1 MSNTAV
7 GARAGLHNTPV
18 AIVTAHCSYAFS
30 VAVAAVNVNVAVAVP
45 ELASVVV
52 NVVVPHPFI
61 VGVAKLLSA
70 NVGST
75 SAMLSL
81 AASGAFNANVYDIDD
96 VAAITGLSM
105 LNTLCFN
112 AGVGATTS
120 VDVVIATVATSS
132 AVANVTATVR
142 VARFAACAAA
152 PVFTPVA
159 IVTMHSTSV
168 AKVAVAAVS
177 VTFAIVVPEFAAAAV
192 NVVVPHPLV
201 TGVANEDSTNVG
213 NTNATLSLAFSGAFN
228 LNLYEIDDAFHGT
241 GFAIVNTLFVT
252 AGATTSVDVGMA
264 ADAMFATPAKVTPTL
279 RVFRFAV

>member
-1 MSNTAV
+1 MLV
-7 GARAGLHNTPV
+7 VTPV
-18 AIVTAHCSYAFS
+18 ATVTAHCSYAFS

-52 NVVVPHPFI
+52 NVVDPHPFI

-81 AASGAFNANVYDIDD
+81 AASGAFNANVYEIDD
-96 VAAITGLSM
+96 VAAITALSM

-112 AGVGATTS
+112 AGVGATTC
-120 VDVVIATVATSS
+120 VDVVIATAATLS

-142 VARFAACAAA
+142 VARSAACAAA

-159 IVTMHSTSV
+159 IDTMHSTSV
-168 AKVAVAAVS
+168 ARVAVAAVS
-177 VTFAIVVPEFAAAAV
+177 VTFAVAVPEFAAAAV

-213 NTNATLSLAFSGAFN
+213 STNATVSLAFSGAFN
-228 LNLYEIDDAFHGT
+228 LNLYVIDDATHGT

-252 AGATTSVDVGMA
+252 AGATTAVDVVMA
-264 ADAMFATPAKVTPTL
+264 ADAMFATAARVTATV
-279 RVFRFAV
+279 RVFRLAA